1 MSIVAAFA
9 VPHPPL
15 IIPGVADDEREQIPD
30 TVAAYKEVG
39 RRIARLK
46 PETIVISSPH
56 AETHLDYLHIS
67 GGVGA
72 SGNFARFGAPHAR
85 YSATYDQRFVRE
97 LCNEAEAEGIAAG
110 TVGER
115 SPELDHGTMIP
126 WYFAREG
133 WRHAAQ
139 EGELPANTPLPL
151 LMRMGISGLSPLEHY
166 RLGQAAQHVAERL
179 GRRVVYIASGDL
191 SHKLK
196 EDGPSG
202 LAPEGAEFDA
212 STCDAFKTGNFLEL
226 LTMEPGFCKRAAEC
240 GLRSFQIM
248 VVVLDRTPVTSS
260 SSATRVPLVWVT
272 ALPRSRPPAPPAPHP
287 SATLA
292 SSTYSTKRPTCASAA
307 RRRTRGWSSRAARS
321 RHTWAT
327 VRATGPR
334 RTRRRPGHARARR
347 QHRRPRLPPQRCHRE
362 HDGRSAR
369 PSAARPRRHEH
380 HR

>member
-1 MSIVAAFA
+1 
-9 VPHPPL
+9 
-15 IIPGVADDEREQIPD
+15 
-30 TVAAYKEVG
+30 
-39 RRIARLK
+39 
-46 PETIVISSPH
+46 
-56 AETHLDYLHIS
+56 
-67 GGVGA
+67 
-72 SGNFARFGAPHAR
+72 
-85 YSATYDQRFVRE
+85 
-97 LCNEAEAEGIAAG
+97 
-110 TVGER
+110 
-115 SPELDHGTMIP
+115 MIP

-347 QHRRPRLPPQRCHRE
+347 QHRRPRLPPLRCHHE
-362 HDGRSAR
+362 HGGRSAR
-369 PSAARPRRHEH
+369 PSAARPRQREH
-380 HR
+380 RR